1 MSDWVQRPMF
11 DPRSTWRPPAR
22 LPRWDGAKRIAID
35 VETRDEKI
43 KTLGPGVRR
52 GAYIV
57 GVSVA
62 IEDGPAFYLP
72 IQHAAGDNLS
82 EDEVLG
88 YLRTEAAGF
97 MGDVVGANLQYDLDF
112 LEEAGVSF
120 RRPRFFR
127 DCIKVAEPLIDELQ
141 DDYSLDGV
149 AARYAIPGK
158 DEAGLRAAA
167 ERWGLDPKA
176 ELWKL
181 PARHIGAYAE
191 QDVRLPLRLLRLQER
206 RIEEQDLWRVYDL
219 ESRVLPVLVKMRRRG
234 VRIDQGK
241 LDEVRRWSEAEE
253 AKALEEVHARSGI
266 RIGVG
271 EVWLPEPAQRLLAYL
286 GVTPPKTRTGKPSA
300 KRDVFE
306 AIAHPAAKAF
316 VRARKVNKVRT
327 SFVASIERHM
337 VNGRIHCTFNQMRG
351 ENMGGDDSDGAAYGR
366 LSAVLPNLQ
375 QQPARDPEIGPMWRS
390 IYVPEEGLL
399 WAACDYSGQ
408 EPRMTVH
415 YASRTRCPGGPEMAA
430 RYRADPDLDLHKAT
444 ADLCFPSEPDR
455 KKARGNAKAIFLGL
469 CYGMGGG
476 KLCRNLGLPLLGP
489 EETKDRRA
497 KLVAKGFMTAAKAST
512 LHFAGP
518 EGQAIIDQY
527 HAMVPFVRDLARK
540 AQDKAEKVGFVRTL
554 SGRRCRF
561 RYVDGHLDEA
571 HKALNRII
579 QGSSADQTKT
589 AMVEADRAGFYL
601 QLQIHDELD
610 LSVRDR
616 AEAEAL
622 AELMRNVVP
631 LDVPAKVDVE
641 IGPSWGEAK

>member
-1 MSDWVQRPMF
+1 MGEWVQRPMF
-11 DPRSTWRPPAR
+11 DPRSSWLPPKN
-22 LPRWDGAKRIAID
+22 LPRWDGARRVAID
-35 VETRDEKI
+35 VETRDEKL

-57 GVSVA
+57 GVAVA
-62 IEDGPAFYLP
+62 IEDGPSMYLP
-72 IQHAAGDNLS
+72 IRHAAGDNLP
-82 EDEVLG
+82 EEAVLE

-112 LEEAGVSF
+112 LAEAGVAF

-158 DEAGLRAAA
+158 DEAGLREAARA
-167 ERWGLDPKA
+167 WGLDPKA

-181 PARHIGAYAE
+181 PARHVGAYAE

-219 ESRVLPVLVKMRRRG
+219 ESRVLPVLVKLRRRG
-234 VRIDQGK
+234 VRINVAK
-241 LDEVRRWSEAEE
+241 LEEVRRWSEAEE
-253 AKALEEVHARSGI
+253 AKALDEVCARSGV
-266 RIGVG
+266 RVEIGK
-271 EVWLPEPAQRLLAYL
+271 VWLPEPAQRLLAAL
-286 GVTPPKTRTGKPSA
+286 GVTPPKTKTGKPSA

-306 AIAHPAAKAF
+306 AIAHPAARAF
-316 VRARKVNKVRT
+316 VRARKCNKVRT

-351 ENMGGDDSDGAAYGR
+351 ESMGGDDSDGAAYGR

-415 YASRTRCPGGPEMAA
+415 YASRVKCPGGPEMAA
-430 RYRADPDLDLHKAT
+430 RYVANPDLDLHQAT
-444 ADLCFPSEPDR
+444 ADLCFPDLEDR
-455 KKARGNAKAIFLGL
+455 KRARSNAKAIFLGL

-476 KLCRNLGLPLLGP
+476 KLCRQLGLPLLG
-489 EETKDRRA
+489 EAETRERRE
-497 KLVAKGFMTAAKAST
+497 KLIAKGVLPRSKSAG
-512 LHFAGP
+512 LQFAGP
-518 EGQAIIDQY
+518 EGQALIDKF

-540 AQDKAEKVGFVRTL
+540 AQDKAEKVGYVRTL

-561 RYVDGHLDEA
+561 RYVDGHLDES

-589 AMVEADRAGFYL
+589 AMVEADRAGFWL

-622 AELMRNVVP
+622 AELMRTCVP
-631 LDVPAKVDVE
+631 LDVPSKVDVE